1 MIPVSMSSLRRL
13 TGPGAGVALI
23 LALGGCALLSTPD
36 PVQLY
41 RFGPLDSPYVG
52 ERNTASV
59 QVSLR
64 RIEFPE
70 AVSGQRILAVTGNE
84 AAYVAGARWV
94 ADAEDLYAQSLEMA
108 FSSERSGVRL
118 IGGRE
123 LTRADAGLDVDITTF
138 ETRYAAPGA
147 APSVVISARARLL
160 SMPERTVVS
169 EQIFSVSQPAS
180 GNRLG
185 AIVSAYDAA
194 TQDLN
199 RQIVVWVEANAARAA
214 SADQRPAN

>member
-13 TGPGAGVALI
+13 TGPGVGAA
-23 LALGGCALLSTPD
+23 LALAMGGCALLSTPD

-41 RFGPLDSPYVG
+41 RFGPLDGGYVG
-52 ERNTASV
+52 ERSMETV

-64 RIEFPE
+64 RIEFPDS
-70 AVSGQRILAVTGNE
+70 VSGQRILAVTGNE
-84 AAYVAGARWV
+84 AAYLAGARWV
-94 ADAEDLYAQSLEMA
+94 ADAEELYAQSLEMA

-138 ETRYAAPGA
+138 ETRYATPGA
-147 APSVVISARARLL
+147 APTVVISARARVLA
-160 SMPERTVVS
+160 MPERTVVS
-169 EQIFSVSQPAS
+169 EQVFSVSQPA
-180 GNRLG
+180 GDNRVS

-199 RQIVVWVEANAARAA
+199 RQIVAWVGANAARAA
-214 SADQRPAN
+214 GAD

>member
-13 TGPGAGVALI
+13 TGPGVGAA
-23 LALGGCALLSTPD
+23 LALAMGSCALLSTPD

-41 RFGPLDSPYVG
+41 RFGPLDGGYVG
-52 ERNTASV
+52 ERSMETV

-64 RIEFPE
+64 RIEFPDS
-70 AVSGQRILAVTGNE
+70 VSGQRILAVTGNE
-84 AAYVAGARWV
+84 AAYLAGARWV
-94 ADAEDLYAQSLEMA
+94 ADAEELYAQSLEMA

-138 ETRYAAPGA
+138 ETRYATPGA
-147 APSVVISARARLL
+147 APTVVISARARVLA
-160 SMPERTVVS
+160 MPERTVVS
-169 EQIFSVSQPAS
+169 EQVFSVSQPA
-180 GNRLG
+180 GDNRVG

-199 RQIVVWVEANAARAA
+199 RQIVAWVGANAARAA
-214 SADQRPAN
+214 GAD

>member
-1 MIPVSMSSLRRL
+1 MIPASMSSLRRGL
-13 TGPGAGVALI
+13 TGLGASVAVAL
-23 LALGGCALLSTPD
+23 AMGGCALLSTPD

-41 RFGPLDSPYVG
+41 RFGPLDGGYVG
-52 ERNTASV
+52 ERSMATV

-70 AVSGQRILAVTGNE
+70 AVSGQRILAMTGNE
-84 AAYVAGARWV
+84 AAYLGGARWV
-94 ADAEDLYAQSLEMA
+94 SDAEDLYAQSLEMA

-138 ETRYAAPGA
+138 ETRYTAPGA
-147 APSVVISARARLL
+147 VPTVVISARARLL
-160 SMPERTVVS
+160 AMPERTVVS
-169 EQIFSVSQPAS
+169 EQIFSVSEPAS
-180 GNRLG
+180 DNRLG

-194 TQDLN
+194 TGDLN
-199 RQIVVWVEANAARAA
+199 RQIVAWVEANAARAA
-214 SADQRPAN
+214 SAD

>member
-13 TGPGAGVALI
+13 TGPGVGAA
-23 LALGGCALLSTPD
+23 LALAMGGCALLSTPD

-41 RFGPLDSPYVG
+41 RFGPLDGGYVG
-52 ERNTASV
+52 ERSMETV

-64 RIEFPE
+64 RIEFPDS
-70 AVSGQRILAVTGNE
+70 VSGQRILAVTGNE
-84 AAYVAGARWV
+84 AAYLAGARWV
-94 ADAEDLYAQSLEMA
+94 ADAEELYAQSLEMA

-138 ETRYAAPGA
+138 ETRYATPGA
-147 APSVVISARARLL
+147 APTVVISARARVLA
-160 SMPERTVVS
+160 MPERTVVS
-169 EQIFSVSQPAS
+169 EQVFSVSQPA
-180 GNRLG
+180 GDNRVG

-199 RQIVVWVEANAARAA
+199 RQIVAWVGANAARAA
-214 SADQRPAN
+214 GAD

>member
-1 MIPVSMSSLRRL
+1 MIMRSTTLVRRVLSAASGL
-13 TGPGAGVALI
+13 TAAAML
-23 LALGGCALLSTPD
+23 LGGCALLSTPD

-70 AVSGQRILAVTGNE
+70 AVAGQRILSVTGNE
-84 AAYVAGARWV
+84 AAYLAGARWV
-94 ADAEDLYAQSLEMA
+94 SDADELYTQSLEMA
-108 FSSERSGVRL
+108 FGSGGSGVRL

-123 LTRADAGLDVDITTF
+123 LTRAEAGLDVDITTF
-138 ETRYAAPGA
+138 ETRYAARGA
-147 APSVVISARARLL
+147 VPSVVISARARLL
-160 SMPERTVVS
+160 AMPERTVVS

-180 GNRLG
+180 DNRLG
-185 AIVSAYDAA
+185 AIVSAYDSA

-199 RQIVVWVEANAARAA
+199 QQIVTWVEANAARAA
-214 SADQRPAN
+214 SAD

>member
-13 TGPGAGVALI
+13 TGPGVGAA
-23 LALGGCALLSTPD
+23 LALAMGGCALLSTPD

-41 RFGPLDSPYVG
+41 RFGPLDGGYVG
-52 ERNTASV
+52 ERSMETV

-64 RIEFPE
+64 RIEFPDS
-70 AVSGQRILAVTGNE
+70 VSGQRILAVTGNE
-84 AAYVAGARWV
+84 AAYLAGARWV
-94 ADAEDLYAQSLEMA
+94 ADAEELYAQSLEMA

-138 ETRYAAPGA
+138 ETRYATPGA
-147 APSVVISARARLL
+147 APTVVISARARVLA
-160 SMPERTVVS
+160 MPERTVVS
-169 EQIFSVSQPAS
+169 EQVFSVSRPA
-180 GNRLG
+180 GDNRVG

-199 RQIVVWVEANAARAA
+199 RQIVAWVGANAARAA
-214 SADQRPAN
+214 GAD

>member
-1 MIPVSMSSLRRL
+1 MIFRSLQRARQRVI
-13 TGPGAGVALI
+13 GATALAG
-23 LALGGCALLSTPD
+23 LAAVLGGCALLSTPD

-52 ERNTASV
+52 ERTTANV

-64 RIEFPE
+64 RVEFPE
-70 AVSGQRILAVTGNE
+70 AVAGQRILSVTGNE
-84 AAYVAGARWV
+84 AAYLAGARWV
-94 ADAEDLYAQSLEMA
+94 SDADELYTQALETA
-108 FSSERSGVRL
+108 FGAGASGVRL

-147 APSVVISARARLL
+147 APAVVISARARLL
-160 SMPERTVVS
+160 GMPGRTVVS
-169 EQIFSVSQPAS
+169 EQIFSVRQPAS
-180 GNRLG
+180 ENRLG
-185 AIVSAYDAA
+185 AIVAAYDAA

-199 RQIVVWVEANAARAA
+199 QQIVAWVQANASRAA
-214 SADQRPAN
+214 SAE

>member
-1 MIPVSMSSLRRL
+1 MIAALMPSPRRRL
-13 TGPGAGVALI
+13 AGLASVG
-23 LALGGCALLSTPD
+23 LALAMGGCALLSTPD

-41 RFGPLDSPYVG
+41 RFGPLDGGYVG
-52 ERNTASV
+52 ERSMASV

-70 AVSGQRILAVTGNE
+70 AVSGQRMLAVTGNE
-84 AAYVAGARWV
+84 AAYLGGARWV
-94 ADAEDLYAQSLEMA
+94 SDARDLYAQSLETA
-108 FSSERSGVRL
+108 FGSSASGVRL

-147 APSVVISARARLL
+147 VPTVVISARARLL
-160 SMPERTVVS
+160 AMPARTVVS
-169 EQIFSVSQPAS
+169 EQIFSVRQPATD
-180 GNRLG
+180 NRIS

-199 RQIVVWVEANAARAA
+199 QQIVAWVEANAARAA
-214 SADQRPAN
+214 AAD

>member
-13 TGPGAGVALI
+13 TGPGVGVALA
-23 LALGGCALLSTPD
+23 LAMGGCALLSTPD

-41 RFGPLDSPYVG
+41 RFGPLDGGYVG
-52 ERNTASV
+52 ERSMETV

-64 RIEFPE
+64 RIEFPDS
-70 AVSGQRILAVTGNE
+70 VSGQRILAVTGNE
-84 AAYVAGARWV
+84 AAYLAGARWV
-94 ADAEDLYAQSLEMA
+94 ADAEELYAQSLETA

-138 ETRYAAPGA
+138 ETRYSVPGA
-147 APSVVISARARLL
+147 VPTVVISARARLL
-160 SMPERTVVS
+160 AMPARTVVS
-169 EQIFSVSQPAS
+169 EQVFSVSQPAS
-180 GNRLG
+180 DNRVG

-199 RQIVVWVEANAARAA
+199 RQIVAWVEANAARAA
-214 SADQRPAN
+214 DAD

>member
-1 MIPVSMSSLRRL
+1 MIMRSTTLARRVLAGASGL
-13 TGPGAGVALI
+13 TVAAML
-23 LALGGCALLSTPD
+23 LGGCALLSTPD

-52 ERNTASV
+52 ERSMASV

-70 AVSGQRILAVTGNE
+70 AVAGQRILSVTGHE
-84 AAYVAGARWV
+84 AAYIAGARWV
-94 ADAEDLYAQSLEMA
+94 SDADELYAQSLEMA
-108 FSSERSGVRL
+108 FGSRASGVRL

-138 ETRYAAPGA
+138 ETRYTAPGA
-147 APSVVISARARLL
+147 APTVVISARARLL
-160 SMPERTVVS
+160 AMPERTVVS
-169 EQIFSVSQPAS
+169 EQIFSVSQPAAN
-180 GNRLG
+180 NRLG

-199 RQIVVWVEANAARAA
+199 QQIVAWVEANAARAA
-214 SADQRPAN
+214 NVD

>member
-1 MIPVSMSSLRRL
+1 MIPASLSSLRRGL
-13 TGPGAGVALI
+13 IGLGTGAT
-23 LALGGCALLSTPD
+23 LALVMGGCALLATPD

-41 RFGPLDSPYVG
+41 RFGPLDGGYVG
-52 ERNTASV
+52 ERSMATV

-64 RIEFPE
+64 RIEFPDS
-70 AVSGQRILAVTGNE
+70 VSGQRMLAVTGNE
-84 AAYVAGARWV
+84 AAYLAGARWV

-108 FSSERSGVRL
+108 FASERSGVRL

-147 APSVVISARARLL
+147 MPTVVISARARLL
-160 SMPERTVVS
+160 AMPARTVVS
-169 EQIFSVSQPAS
+169 EQIFSVARPADD
-180 GNRLG
+180 NRLS

-199 RQIVVWVEANAARAA
+199 QQIVAWVEANAARIA
-214 SADQRPAN
+214 SAD

>member
-13 TGPGAGVALI
+13 SGPAVGAT
-23 LALGGCALLSTPD
+23 LALAMGGCALLSTPD

-41 RFGPLDSPYVG
+41 RFGPLDGGYVG
-52 ERNTASV
+52 ERSMETV

-70 AVSGQRILAVTGNE
+70 AVSGQRILAITGNE
-84 AAYVAGARWV
+84 AAYLAGARWV
-94 ADAEDLYAQSLEMA
+94 ADAEALYAQSLETA

-138 ETRYAAPGA
+138 ETRYATPGA
-147 APSVVISARARLL
+147 APTVVISARARLL
-160 SMPERTVVS
+160 AMPARTVVS
-169 EQIFSVSQPAS
+169 EQVFSVSQPAS

-185 AIVSAYDAA
+185 AIVSAYDVA

-199 RQIVVWVEANAARAA
+199 QQIVVWVQANAARAA
-214 SADQRPAN
+214 GAD

>member
-13 TGPGAGVALI
+13 TGPGVGAALA
-23 LALGGCALLSTPD
+23 LALGACALLSTPD

-41 RFGPLDSPYVG
+41 RFGPLDGGYVG
-52 ERNTASV
+52 ERSMETV

-64 RIEFPE
+64 RIEFPDS
-70 AVSGQRILAVTGNE
+70 VSGQRILAVTGNE
-84 AAYVAGARWV
+84 AAYLAGARWV
-94 ADAEDLYAQSLEMA
+94 ADAEQLYAQSLEMA
-108 FSSERSGVRL
+108 FSSDRSGVRL

-138 ETRYAAPGA
+138 ETRYATPGA
-147 APSVVISARARLL
+147 APTVVISARARLL
-160 SMPERTVVS
+160 AMPARTVVS
-169 EQIFSVSQPAS
+169 EQVFSVSQPAS
-180 GNRLG
+180 DNRVG

-199 RQIVVWVEANAARAA
+199 EQIVAWVEANAARAA
-214 SADQRPAN
+214 SAD

>member
-1 MIPVSMSSLRRL
+1 MIAALMPSPRRCL
-13 TGPGAGVALI
+13 AGLASVG
-23 LALGGCALLSTPD
+23 LALAMGGCALLSTPD

-41 RFGPLDSPYVG
+41 RFGPLDGGYVG
-52 ERNTASV
+52 ERSMASV

-70 AVSGQRILAVTGNE
+70 AVSGQRMLAVTGNE
-84 AAYVAGARWV
+84 AAYLGGARWV
-94 ADAEDLYAQSLEMA
+94 SDARDLYAQSLETA
-108 FSSERSGVRL
+108 FGSSASGVRL

-147 APSVVISARARLL
+147 VPTVVISARARLL
-160 SMPERTVVS
+160 AMPARTVVS
-169 EQIFSVSQPAS
+169 EQIFSVRQPATD
-180 GNRLG
+180 NRIS

-199 RQIVVWVEANAARAA
+199 QQIVAWVEANAARAA
-214 SADQRPAN
+214 AAD

>member
-13 TGPGAGVALI
+13 TGPGVGAALA
-23 LALGGCALLSTPD
+23 LALGACALLSTPD

-41 RFGPLDSPYVG
+41 RFGPLDGGYVG
-52 ERNTASV
+52 ERSMETV

-64 RIEFPE
+64 RIEFPDS
-70 AVSGQRILAVTGNE
+70 VSGQRILAVTGNE
-84 AAYVAGARWV
+84 AAYLAGARWV
-94 ADAEDLYAQSLEMA
+94 ADAEELYAQSLEMA

-138 ETRYAAPGA
+138 ETRYATPGA
-147 APSVVISARARLL
+147 APTVVISARARLL
-160 SMPERTVVS
+160 AMPARTVVS
-169 EQIFSVSQPAS
+169 EQVFSVSQPAS
-180 GNRLG
+180 DNRVG
-185 AIVSAYDAA
+185 AIVSAYDTA

-199 RQIVVWVEANAARAA
+199 QQIVAWVEANAARAA
-214 SADQRPAN
+214 SAD

>member
-1 MIPVSMSSLRRL
+1 MIMRSMTLARRVLSAAPGL
-13 TGPGAGVALI
+13 TAAAML
-23 LALGGCALLSTPD
+23 LGGCALLSTPD

-41 RFGPLDSPYVG
+41 RFGPLDSAYVG
-52 ERNTASV
+52 ERSTASV

-70 AVSGQRILAVTGNE
+70 AVAGQRILSVTGNE
-84 AAYVAGARWV
+84 AAYLAGARWV
-94 ADAEDLYAQSLEMA
+94 SDADELYAQSLEMA
-108 FSSERSGVRL
+108 FGSRESGVRL

-147 APSVVISARARLL
+147 VPSVVISARARLL
-160 SMPERTVVS
+160 TMPERTVVS

-180 GNRLG
+180 DNRLG

-199 RQIVVWVEANAARAA
+199 QQIVTWVEANAARAA
-214 SADQRPAN
+214 SAD

>member
-1 MIPVSMSSLRRL
+1 MIAVSMLSMRRL
-13 TGPGAGVALI
+13 TGLGAGAT
-23 LALGGCALLSTPD
+23 LALAMGGCALLSTPD

-41 RFGPLDSPYVG
+41 RFGPLDGGYVG
-52 ERNTASV
+52 ERSMASV

-70 AVSGQRILAVTGNE
+70 AVSGQRMLAVTGNE
-84 AAYVAGARWV
+84 AAYLGGARWV
-94 ADAEDLYAQSLEMA
+94 SDARDLYSQSLETA
-108 FSSERSGVRL
+108 FGSSASGVRL

-147 APSVVISARARLL
+147 VPTVVISARARLL
-160 SMPERTVVS
+160 AMPARTVVS
-169 EQIFSVSQPAS
+169 EQIFSVSQPATD
-180 GNRLG
+180 NRIS

-199 RQIVVWVEANAARAA
+199 QQIVAWVEANAARAA
-214 SADQRPAN
+214 GAD

>member
-13 TGPGAGVALI
+13 SGPAVGAT
-23 LALGGCALLSTPD
+23 LALAMGGCALLSTPD

-41 RFGPLDSPYVG
+41 RFGPLDGGYVG
-52 ERNTASV
+52 ERSMATV

-70 AVSGQRILAVTGNE
+70 AVSGQRILAITGNE
-84 AAYVAGARWV
+84 AAYLAGARWV
-94 ADAEDLYAQSLEMA
+94 SDAEDLYAQSLEMA

-147 APSVVISARARLL
+147 MPCDMSASISGTA
-160 SMPERTVVS
+160 
-169 EQIFSVSQPAS
+169 
-180 GNRLG
+180 
-185 AIVSAYDAA
+185 AYPF
-194 TQDLN
+194 
-199 RQIVVWVEANAARAA
+199 R
-214 SADQRPAN
+214 

>member
-13 TGPGAGVALI
+13 TGPGVGAA
-23 LALGGCALLSTPD
+23 LALAMGGCALLSTPD

-41 RFGPLDSPYVG
+41 RFGPLDGGYVG
-52 ERNTASV
+52 ERSMETV

-64 RIEFPE
+64 RIEFPDS
-70 AVSGQRILAVTGNE
+70 VSGQRILAVTGNE
-84 AAYVAGARWV
+84 AAYLAGARWV
-94 ADAEDLYAQSLEMA
+94 ADAEELYAQSLEMA

-138 ETRYAAPGA
+138 ETRYATPGA
-147 APSVVISARARLL
+147 APTVVISARARLL
-160 SMPERTVVS
+160 AMPARTVVS
-169 EQIFSVSQPAS
+169 EQVFSVSQPAS
-180 GNRLG
+180 DNRVG

-199 RQIVVWVEANAARAA
+199 QQIVAWVEANAARAA
-214 SADQRPAN
+214 GAD

>member
-1 MIPVSMSSLRRL
+1 MIAVSMSSMRRL
-13 TGPGAGVALI
+13 TGLGAGAT
-23 LALGGCALLSTPD
+23 LALAMGGCALLSTPD

-41 RFGPLDSPYVG
+41 RFGPLDGGYVG
-52 ERNTASV
+52 ERSMASV

-70 AVSGQRILAVTGNE
+70 AVSGQRMLAVTGNE
-84 AAYVAGARWV
+84 AAYLGGARWV
-94 ADAEDLYAQSLEMA
+94 SDARDLYSQSLDMA
-108 FSSERSGVRL
+108 FGNSASGVRL

-147 APSVVISARARLL
+147 VPTVVISARARLL
-160 SMPERTVVS
+160 AMPARTVVS
-169 EQIFSVSQPAS
+169 EQIFSVSQPATD
-180 GNRLG
+180 NRIS

-199 RQIVVWVEANAARAA
+199 QQIVAWVEANAARAA
-214 SADQRPAN
+214 SAD

>member
-13 TGPGAGVALI
+13 TGPGVGAA
-23 LALGGCALLSTPD
+23 LALAMGGCALLSTPD

-41 RFGPLDSPYVG
+41 RFGPLDGGYVG
-52 ERNTASV
+52 ERSMETV

-64 RIEFPE
+64 RIEFPDS
-70 AVSGQRILAVTGNE
+70 VSGQRILAVTGNE
-84 AAYVAGARWV
+84 AAYLAGARWV
-94 ADAEDLYAQSLEMA
+94 ADAEQLYAQSLEMA
-108 FSSERSGVRL
+108 FSSDRSGVRL

-138 ETRYAAPGA
+138 ETRYATPGA
-147 APSVVISARARLL
+147 APTVVISARARLL
-160 SMPERTVVS
+160 AMPARTVVS
-169 EQIFSVSQPAS
+169 EQVFSVSQPAS
-180 GNRLG
+180 DNRVG

-199 RQIVVWVEANAARAA
+199 EQIVAWVEANAARAA
-214 SADQRPAN
+214 SAD

>member
-1 MIPVSMSSLRRL
+1 MPSSRRRL
-13 TGPGAGVALI
+13 VGLAGVG
-23 LALGGCALLSTPD
+23 LALAMGGCALLSTPD

-41 RFGPLDSPYVG
+41 RFGPLDGGYVG
-52 ERNTASV
+52 ERSMASV

-70 AVSGQRILAVTGNE
+70 AVSGQRMLAVTGNE
-84 AAYVAGARWV
+84 AAYLGGARWV
-94 ADAEDLYAQSLEMA
+94 SDARDLYAQSLETA
-108 FSSERSGVRL
+108 FGSSASGVRL

-147 APSVVISARARLL
+147 VPTVVISARARLL
-160 SMPERTVVS
+160 AMPARTVVS
-169 EQIFSVSQPAS
+169 EQIFSVRQPATD
-180 GNRLG
+180 NRIS

-199 RQIVVWVEANAARAA
+199 QQIVAWVEANAARAA
-214 SADQRPAN
+214 AAD

>member
-1 MIPVSMSSLRRL
+1 MIPVSMSTLRRL
-13 TGPGAGVALI
+13 TGPGVGAA
-23 LALGGCALLSTPD
+23 LALAMGGCALLSTPD

-41 RFGPLDSPYVG
+41 RFGPLDGGYVG
-52 ERNTASV
+52 ERSMDTV

-64 RIEFPE
+64 RIEFPDS
-70 AVSGQRILAVTGNE
+70 VSGQRILAVTGNE
-84 AAYVAGARWV
+84 AAYLAGARWV
-94 ADAEDLYAQSLEMA
+94 ADAEELYAQSLEMA

-138 ETRYAAPGA
+138 ETRYATPGA
-147 APSVVISARARLL
+147 APTVVISARARVLA
-160 SMPERTVVS
+160 MPERTVVS
-169 EQIFSVSQPAS
+169 EQVFSVSQPA
-180 GNRLG
+180 GDNRVG

-199 RQIVVWVEANAARAA
+199 QQIVAWVGANAARAA
-214 SADQRPAN
+214 GAD

>member
-13 TGPGAGVALI
+13 TGPGVGAA
-23 LALGGCALLSTPD
+23 LALAMGGCALLSTPD

-41 RFGPLDSPYVG
+41 RFGPLDGGYVG
-52 ERNTASV
+52 ERSMETV

-64 RIEFPE
+64 RIEFPDS
-70 AVSGQRILAVTGNE
+70 VSGQRILAVTGNE
-84 AAYVAGARWV
+84 AAYLAGARWV
-94 ADAEDLYAQSLEMA
+94 ADAEELYAQSLEMA

-123 LTRADAGLDVDITTF
+123 LTRVDAGLDVDITTF
-138 ETRYAAPGA
+138 ETRYATPGA
-147 APSVVISARARLL
+147 APTVVISARARVLA
-160 SMPERTVVS
+160 MPERTVVS
-169 EQIFSVSQPAS
+169 EQVFSVSQPA
-180 GNRLG
+180 GDNRVG

-199 RQIVVWVEANAARAA
+199 RQIVAWVGANAARAA
-214 SADQRPAN
+214 GAD

>member
-1 MIPVSMSSLRRL
+1 MIVALMPSSRRRL
-13 TGPGAGVALI
+13 VGLAGVG
-23 LALGGCALLSTPD
+23 LALAMGGCALLSTPD

-41 RFGPLDSPYVG
+41 RFGPLDGGYVG
-52 ERNTASV
+52 ERSMASV

-70 AVSGQRILAVTGNE
+70 AVSGQRMLAVTGNE
-84 AAYVAGARWV
+84 AAYLGGARWV
-94 ADAEDLYAQSLEMA
+94 SDARDLYAQSLETA
-108 FSSERSGVRL
+108 FGSSASGVRL

-147 APSVVISARARLL
+147 VPTVVISARARLL
-160 SMPERTVVS
+160 AMPARTVVS
-169 EQIFSVSQPAS
+169 EQIFSVRQPATD
-180 GNRLG
+180 NRIS

-199 RQIVVWVEANAARAA
+199 QQIVAWVEANAARAA
-214 SADQRPAN
+214 AAD

>member
-13 TGPGAGVALI
+13 TGPGVGAA
-23 LALGGCALLSTPD
+23 LALAMGGCALLSTPD

-41 RFGPLDSPYVG
+41 RFGPLDGGYVG
-52 ERNTASV
+52 ARSMETV

-64 RIEFPE
+64 RIEFPDS
-70 AVSGQRILAVTGNE
+70 VSGQRILAVTGNE
-84 AAYVAGARWV
+84 AAYLAGARWV
-94 ADAEDLYAQSLEMA
+94 ADAEQLYAQSLEMA
-108 FSSERSGVRL
+108 FSSDRSGVRL

-138 ETRYAAPGA
+138 ETRYATPGA
-147 APSVVISARARLL
+147 APTVVISARARLL
-160 SMPERTVVS
+160 AMPARTVVS
-169 EQIFSVSQPAS
+169 EQVFSVSQPAS
-180 GNRLG
+180 DNRVG

-199 RQIVVWVEANAARAA
+199 QQIVAWVEANAARAGA
-214 SADQRPAN
+214 AD